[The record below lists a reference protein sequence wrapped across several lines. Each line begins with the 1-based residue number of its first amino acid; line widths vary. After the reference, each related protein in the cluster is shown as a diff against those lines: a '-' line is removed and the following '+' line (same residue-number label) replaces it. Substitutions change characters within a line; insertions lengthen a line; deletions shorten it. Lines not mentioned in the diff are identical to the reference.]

1 MLKYGLKAKDFIPVS
16 FNESTGTQYTTW
28 MANVNFL
35 FWALERKKSELF
47 VALKLWNYHAV
58 KWTFIN

>member
-16 FNESTGTQYTTW
+16 FNESTRTQYATW
-28 MANVNFL
+28 LANVNFL

-47 VALKLWNYHAV
+47 VALKLWN
-58 KWTFIN
+58 